1 MRKAVAEPV
10 TQCDNRALSVGEMLI
25 DASTDEEAKGL
36 RLAAI
41 VTDEMGEPET
51 ESSADG
57 ESEVLEDIE
66 ALLVIVTKDVIVKAK
81 TDTVVTGLLE
91 ATFVGVGCADA
102 LNDSTIEDDA
112 SIERVG
118 NRDDDAAGVVEL
130 KPEALKPAV
139 GDIAVVPVSCADI
152 EVKCV
157 VEGVPEITGDSEPAP
172 DFD

>member
-1 MRKAVAEPV
+1 MRRAVAEPV

-25 DASTDEEAKGL
+25 DASTDAEAKGL

-66 ALLVIVTKDVIVKAK
+66 ALLVIVTKDVIVTAKA
-81 TDTVVTGLLE
+81 DTVVTGLLE

-102 LNDSTIEDDA
+102 LNDSTIEDVA
-112 SIERVG
+112 SIERVE
-118 NRDDDAAGVVEL
+118 NKDDDAAGVVEL

-139 GDIAVVPVSCADI
+139 GDITVVPVSCADI

-157 VEGVPEITGDSEPAP
+157 VEGVPEITGESEPAP
-172 DFD
+172 DCD